1 MASNQHSNYSHW
13 VKHFLKPY
21 ISNMFRVLEWMIGAK
36 HGAVLRSFR
45 VLRPLKVFNIIA
57 SKYLFTMVI
66 NYSLQVAES

>member
-1 MASNQHSNYSHW
+1 
-13 VKHFLKPY
+13 
-21 ISNMFRVLEWMIGAK
+21 MFRVLEWMIGAK